1 MPKTR
6 SRPSRRKAVPR
17 RRRVP
22 SDAALRAAVLPIVKE
37 LVAEE
42 LARLEDEADVRASRE
57 AMAEGGAVPHEEFWR
72 RRGL

>member
-1 MPKTR
+1 MPRTR
-6 SRPSRRKAVPR
+6 SRPTRRKAVSR

-22 SDAALRAAVLPIVKE
+22 SDAALRAVVRPIVKE

-57 AMAEGGAVPHEEFWR
+57 AMTEGGALPHEEFWKK
-72 RRGL
+72 RGL